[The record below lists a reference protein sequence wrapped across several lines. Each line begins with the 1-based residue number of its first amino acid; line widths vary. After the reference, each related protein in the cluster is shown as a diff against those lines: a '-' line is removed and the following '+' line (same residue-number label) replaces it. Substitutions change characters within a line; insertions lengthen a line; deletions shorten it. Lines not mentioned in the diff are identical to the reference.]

1 MIAMTDLYSTLV
13 YDLDQIRWGRELS
26 RVALCQFKFFFSFG
40 NPVDGKGWTFDG
52 QAIGTA

>member
-40 NPVDGKGWTFDG
+40 NLVDGKGWTFDG